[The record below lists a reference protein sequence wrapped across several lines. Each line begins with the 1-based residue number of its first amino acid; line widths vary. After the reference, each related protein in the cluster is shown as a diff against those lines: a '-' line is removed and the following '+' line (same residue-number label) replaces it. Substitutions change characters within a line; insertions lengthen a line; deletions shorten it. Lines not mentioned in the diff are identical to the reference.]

1 MSRGRHFS
9 RLCVLLHGNR
19 IPKAGIFKGEKIMEY
34 FENSFGT
41 GCGKRHDRKAQHK
54 KFRGRISR
62 LLIVEGS
69 KEYEEI
75 KEKEERRI

>member
-1 MSRGRHFS
+1 
-9 RLCVLLHGNR
+9 
-19 IPKAGIFKGEKIMEY
+19 MEY